1 MDKVMQ
7 PIRRNLDFQLPAARI
22 NDWNAAG
29 VHASTFYNT
38 MSLFFPVG
46 ERFFIRSVRN
56 YRDRIDDPRLQ
67 EAVTGFIGQEA
78 MHGREHEE
86 YNEHAHAAGLPVKAQ
101 ERRVARLLQWVERR
115 RTPAEQLAATCA
127 LEHLTAILADILLRE
142 PRLLE
147 GAEPRYR
154 DLWEWHALEETEHK
168 AVAYDVYRAVV
179 GTGLKAYLLR
189 CSIML
194 SSSLRFLAQSI
205 YTHYRLLKHDGLHR
219 DWKGWRRY
227 LHFVFVRPGFLRRIA
242 LPWLAYFRPGF
253 HPWQT
258 DNRHH
263 VERWKMQYALPD
275 PARTAA

>member
-168 AVAYDVYRAVV
+168 AVAYDVWRTVMGRNP
-179 GTGLKAYLLR
+179 GTYLLR
-189 CSIML
+189 VGSFLVANVIFWSLMTPYFL
-194 SSSLRFLAQSI
+194 QNLKAQGQLTNWRGWLRFLNYAWGS
-205 YTHYRLLKHDGLHR
+205 
-219 DWKGWRRY
+219 
-227 LHFVFVRPGFLRRIA
+227 PGALRRVIPA
-242 LPWLAYFRPGF
+242 WFAYFKPNF
-253 HPWQT
+253 HPWDH
-258 DNRHH
+258 DNRRQLARIGAIA
-263 VERWKMQYALPD
+263 ERYAVP
-275 PARTAA
+275 T